1 VLSKYRHIGPRR
13 AGCRSQDRN
22 CASNADGGVVSSPA
36 KPVSHGD
43 PHSRSLAWSWC
54 DSSSLA
60 LVMHEAWVVNC
71 NQWQPPIRHLSAHPQ
86 KSCESILTAYC
97 LQSSHSGSPKI
108 KQKVAVP
115 ITGQPCGGFECGF
128 PGAQNE
134 SLFSAQRLTI
144 NFTPSVLACENVNL
158 PRIRSNRLDGS
169 LGCLLSRLEPSPSS
183 YFELTKRTG
192 SGMAKSC
199 QPITLI
205 SWLPLK

>member
-1 VLSKYRHIGPRR
+1 MRKETEECERERQEGYSVLSKYRHIGPRR

-22 CASNADGGVVSSPA
+22 SASNADGGVVSSPA

-144 NFTPSVLACENVNL
+144 QFHALRT
-158 PRIRSNRLDGS
+158 
-169 LGCLLSRLEPSPSS
+169 CLRERQLCQECVQIDSMVALVVCYLS
-183 YFELTKRTG
+183 
-192 SGMAKSC
+192 
-199 QPITLI
+199 
-205 SWLPLK
+205 